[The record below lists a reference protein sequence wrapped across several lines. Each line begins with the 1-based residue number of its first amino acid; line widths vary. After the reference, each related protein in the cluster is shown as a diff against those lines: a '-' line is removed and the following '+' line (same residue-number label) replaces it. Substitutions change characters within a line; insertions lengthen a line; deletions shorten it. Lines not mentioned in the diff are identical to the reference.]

1 MRITPLDIR
10 KQEFHRVM
18 RGLDAEEVY
27 AFLSTVGDEYEALL
41 NDNKALRDRI
51 LELDDKVQEYRTME
65 KTLRDTL
72 ITAERVAVEAKDNAR
87 REASLL
93 VKEAQIEVDKSLRD
107 IKSEAMRLRQE
118 VQQLRSQRDGY
129 LARMKVVA
137 ESHMKFLETA
147 EAGFDEDDEAV
158 NKQLPEDESETSAPS
173 PDQNVSNAN
182 LFTPKP
188 DASQKKADVSTDTS
202 KTEPVDVHV
211 AALADM
217 PMESTPDSV
226 PLENSDQGKD
236 AVEPPPVPSQSP
248 GEAVK
253 PAQSGPEG
261 TSTLSDINEILERMA
276 EGQKQTL
283 SSTTPTPPDGIS
295 VERAQTNAVRSETAP
310 KSPPTETVPGNAR
323 EHVAKNPDGDPVP
336 VSNVPSSRPG
346 EPVATRVPSETP
358 TSTPPNIDPPPKR
371 TIAEEKPEESKN
383 PAPR

>member
-87 REASLL
+87 REASLM
-93 VKEAQIEVDKSLRD
+93 VKEAQIEVEKSLRD
-107 IKSEAMRLRQE
+107 IKGEAVRLRQE

-158 NKQLPEDESETSAPS
+158 IKQLSEDESKTSARR

-188 DASQKKADVSTDTS
+188 DTSQKKADVSTDTS
-202 KTEPVDVHV
+202 KTEPDDVHV

-217 PMESTPDSV
+217 PMESTSDTGPQ
-226 PLENSDQGKD
+226 ERADQGKD
-236 AVEPPPVPSQSP
+236 AVEPAPVPSQSP
-248 GEAVK
+248 GETAK
-253 PAQSGPEG
+253 PAQPGPEG

-283 SSTTPTPPDGIS
+283 SSTTPTPPDGVL
-295 VERAQTNAVRSETAP
+295 VERAQINAVRPEKAP
-310 KSPPTETVPGNAR
+310 KLPATETVPGG
-323 EHVAKNPDGDPVP
+323 ESGP

-346 EPVATRVPSETP
+346 EPIVTRVPSGTP
-358 TSTPPNIDPPPKR
+358 KSTPPNIDPPPKR
-371 TIAEEKPEESKN
+371 TIAEGKPEESKD